1 MFLLVYP
8 LVQGR
13 QQGWP
18 LWIVAMLVASM
29 PVLAVFARQQVRR
42 KRGGDAPLIEPSLFT
57 HRAYT
62 SGVVFSLVFLGAL
75 GGVVLVFNVLLQ
87 LGLGFSPWHS
97 ATITSFWALGGFFGA
112 AAGGIAMAKLGRR
125 VLQAGLVVESVGL
138 LATYAVLNAT
148 GTGVETIDL
157 IGPMIVGGFG
167 MGMVFVPL
175 FDIVLAGVA
184 PHEVGSATGVL
195 QSANGLGMS
204 LGVAALG
211 AVFFGLVGGS
221 GVGHSQAFVDAAQW
235 TILLTVAL
243 LVVSFAVAYLLP
255 RRARE
260 QGHTPAQH
268 GEADAAVARELPVA
282 A

>member
-1 MFLLVYP
+1 MAL
-8 LVQGR
+8 GDDH
-13 QQGWP
+13 
-18 LWIVAMLVASM
+18 IV
-29 PVLAVFARQQVRR
+29 
-42 KRGGDAPLIEPSLFT
+42 
-57 HRAYT
+57 
-62 SGVVFSLVFLGAL
+62 LGA
-75 GGVVLVFNVLLQ
+75 GRLLRRR
-87 LGLGFSPWHS
+87 GRWHRD
-97 ATITSFWALGGFFGA
+97 G
-112 AAGGIAMAKLGRR
+112 KLGRR
-125 VLQAGLVVESVGL
+125 VLQAGLVVEAVGL
-138 LATYAVLNAT
+138 LATFGVLQSA

-195 QSANGLGMS
+195 QSANGLGMA

-211 AVFFGLVGGS
+211 AVFFALAGGS
-221 GVGHSQAFVDAAQW
+221 GAGHDQAFVDAAQW

-243 LVVSFAVAYLLP
+243 LVVSFVVAYLLP

-260 QGHTPAQH
+260 QGHGPAQRD
-268 GEADAAVARELPVA
+268 ERDADMTRELPVA